1 MKQSLQLRLGQQLT
15 MTPQLQQAIRLL
27 QLSTLDLQMEI
38 QQQLE
43 SNVMLE
49 LAEEDQQTV
58 EPNTDEQEREPQ
70 QEAEGHNEAEGASDQ
85 EGGEAGSATEEQA
98 NQEQADI
105 PEDLPLDSSWDEIY
119 DGSTPWSQPDNEDED
134 RDPYANRAGGGETL
148 HEHLTWQAEL
158 TPFTERD
165 AAIAQVIIDA
175 VRDDG
180 YLAADVEEL
189 LSALPAEWAVEPDEV
204 EAVLRRIQHFDPVG
218 VAARD
223 PREALLIQL
232 EQLPPDTP
240 LLAEARRLVDQ
251 HLDLLVQ
258 RQYAQLCRRMKLSQ
272 DQLREVL
279 ALIQTLDPR
288 PGSQISRDET
298 QYVAPDV
305 VVRRIDGRW
314 QVELNPETAPRLRV
328 NSYYASLIK
337 RADNSSDNTTLRN
350 HLQEARWFIKSLRSR
365 NDTLLKVARCIV
377 ERQQGY
383 FDHGEEAMQPLVLRE
398 VAEAVDMH
406 ESTISRI
413 TTRKYMHTP
422 RGTLEFKYF
431 FSSHVQTVDGGE
443 CSATAIR
450 ARIRRLIADENPS
463 KPLSDSR
470 IANVLQEEGI
480 NVARRTVA
488 KYREAMAIAS
498 SSERKRL
505 A

>member
-1 MKQSLQLRLGQQLT
+1 MKQSLQLKLGQQLT

-49 LAEEDQQTV
+49 MAEDEQLEDEQRSEADEADQNTADEPGEDTSGEEQSDAEAPAAEEPAASQQ
-58 EPNTDEQEREPQ
+58 D
-70 QEAEGHNEAEGASDQ
+70 
-85 EGGEAGSATEEQA
+85 
-98 NQEQADI
+98 DI
-105 PEDLPLDSSWDEIY
+105 PDDLPLDSSWDEIY
-119 DGSTPWSQPDNEDED
+119 DGSTPWSQPDSEDED
-134 RDPYANRAGGGETL
+134 RDPWANRSGGGESL

-158 TPFTERD
+158 TPFTEQD
-165 AAIAQVIIDA
+165 AVIAQVIIDS

-180 YLAADVEEL
+180 YLGADIEEL
-189 LSALPAEWAVEPDEV
+189 ISALPAEWEVEPEEV

-240 LLAEARRLVDQ
+240 LLTEARTLVDQ
-251 HLDLLVQ
+251 YLDMLVQ
-258 RQYAQLCRRMKLSQ
+258 RQYAQLCRRMKLNQ
-272 DQLREVL
+272 EQLREVL
-279 ALIQTLDPR
+279 ALVQTLDPR
-288 PGSQISRDET
+288 PGSQISDDET
-298 QYVAPDV
+298 QYVVPDV
-305 VVRRIDGRW
+305 VVRRIHGRW
-314 QVELNPETAPRLRV
+314 QVELNPDTAPRLRV

-406 ESTISRI
+406 KSTISRI

-450 ARIRRLIADENPS
+450 ARIRRLVADENPA

-470 IANVLQEEGI
+470 IANILQEEGI

>member
-49 LAEEDQQTV
+49 LAEEDQQET
-58 EPNTDEQEREPQ
+58 EQRTEEGETQDTEGERGDEASTE
-70 QEAEGHNEAEGASDQ
+70 EAT
-85 EGGEAGSATEEQA
+85 EAGTAGEETA
-98 NQEQADI
+98 AQEQADI
-105 PEDLPLDSSWDEIY
+105 PEDLPLDSNWDDIY
-119 DGSTPWSQPDNEDED
+119 DGSTPWSQPDSEDED
-134 RDPYANRAGGGETL
+134 RDPYANRSGGGETL
-148 HEHLTWQAEL
+148 HDHLTWQAEL
-158 TPFTERD
+158 TPFTDRD
-165 AAIAQVIIDA
+165 AAIAQVIIDS

-180 YLAADVEEL
+180 YLGAGIEEL
-189 LSALPAEWAVEPDEV
+189 ISALPAEWAVEPDEV

-240 LLAEARRLVDQ
+240 LLPEARRLVDL
-251 HLDLLVQ
+251 HLDMLVQ
-258 RQYAQLCRRMKLSQ
+258 RQYAQLCRRMKLNQ

-279 ALIQTLDPR
+279 GLIQTLDPR
-288 PGSQISRDET
+288 PGSQIGGDET
-298 QYVAPDV
+298 QYVVPDV
-305 VVRRIDGRW
+305 VVRRSDGRW
-314 QVELNPETAPRLRV
+314 QVELNPATAPRLRV

-350 HLQEARWFIKSLRSR
+350 HLQEARWFIKSLLSR

-450 ARIRRLIADENPS
+450 ARIRRLIADENPT

-470 IANVLQEEGI
+470 IANILQEEGI